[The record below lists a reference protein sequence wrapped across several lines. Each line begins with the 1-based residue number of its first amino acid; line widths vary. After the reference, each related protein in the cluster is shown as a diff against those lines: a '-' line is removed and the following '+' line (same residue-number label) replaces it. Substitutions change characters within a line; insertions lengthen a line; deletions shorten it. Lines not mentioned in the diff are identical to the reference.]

1 MAKPR
6 QPLSG
11 TAQPV
16 RTQRGHPGKHT
27 GPGQRAPQRQRVIII
42 TEFDAGD
49 DLNDPD
55 KPTLTKIVHEFVHV
69 NKQLRANGSGG
80 LNGNGCDRDRR

>member
-1 MAKPR
+1 MARHR

-11 TAQPV
+11 TAEQSGRREAIPAS
-16 RTQRGHPGKHT
+16 T
-27 GPGQRAPQRQRVIII
+27 PGQGSAAPQPQRVIII

-55 KPTLTKIVHEFVHV
+55 KPTLR
-69 NKQLRANGSGG
+69 Q
-80 LNGNGCDRDRR
+80 DRDG